1 MPYLAEYHLF
11 PGFQGG
17 TVGKESACQS
27 KRLRRQN
34 SIPGSRRSPGRG
46 NGNSIQYSCLKNS
59 IDNGAW
65 QATVRKELDTIEHIH
80 MHACTYPLPCNIWI
94 QAFPF
99 PLYCLKASKIHLLFR
114 MNKPWFLLL
123 IPEESWWLSVQFS
136 HSVMSDSLWPQGLQ
150 QARPPCPPPPP
161 GVYPNSCSLSQW
173 YHPTISSSVVPFS
186 SHLQSF
192 QASGSL
198 QMSQF
203 FVSGGQSIGVS
214 ASTSV
219 FQWTLRTDLL

>member
-1 MPYLAEYHLF
+1 
-11 PGFQGG
+11 
-17 TVGKESACQS
+17 
-27 KRLRRQN
+27 
-34 SIPGSRRSPGRG
+34 
-46 NGNSIQYSCLKNS
+46 
-59 IDNGAW
+59 
-65 QATVRKELDTIEHIH
+65 

-136 HSVMSDSLWPQGLQ
+136 HSVVSDSLWPQGLQ

-161 GVYPNSCSLSQW
+161 GVYPDSCPFSQW
-173 YHPTISSSVVPFS
+173 CHPAISSCVGLLS
-186 SHLQSF
+186 SCLQSLP
-192 QASGSL
+192 ASGSF

-203 FVSGGQSIGVS
+203 FESGGQGTGVS
-214 ASTSV
+214 ASASV
-219 FQWTLRTDLL
+219 LPMNIQDWFPLEALLVSLCVFLVF